1 MEHIFSQPRSLAFS
15 DCGCDSQLKL
25 STYLAWTS
33 EIAGY
38 QMDARGVPRSSLLE
52 QGQVF
57 LLSKSSVRFLKPAE
71 YLMNCTLRTWEH
83 KLQGVQFIRHYSLDD
98 ENGEPCIQS
107 VSSWFLADPVNR
119 KVIRPSE
126 YVHDV
131 LTCDEPVAA
140 ELRRL
145 RLSDFP
151 KVAEHTVL
159 LTELDNNQHMN
170 NRFYGDLL
178 VNYAPAPLF
187 GLPLVSADVAYVH
200 EAYLGE
206 TIHIH
211 AAQTAED
218 TYAMYGELTGGKRCF
233 DAQAQVKLP

>member
-1 MEHIFSQPRSLAFS
+1 MERIFSQPRSLSFS
-15 DCGCDSQLKL
+15 DCDRNGDLKL

-57 LLSKSSVRFLKPAE
+57 LLSKSSVRMLKPAQ
-71 YLMNCTLRTWEH
+71 YLQNCILRTWEY

-126 YVHDV
+126 YVHEV
-131 LTCDEPVAA
+131 LTHDEPVAA
-140 ELRRL
+140 ELKRL

-170 NRFYGDLL
+170 NRHYGDLL
-178 VNYAPAPLF
+178 INYAPAPFF
-187 GLPLVSADVAYVH
+187 GRPVVSADIAYVH

-206 TIHIH
+206 IISIH
-211 AAQTAED
+211 AKQISEN
-218 TYAMYGELTGGKRCF
+218 TYAMYGELQNGKRCF
-233 DAQAQVKLP
+233 DGQASVKMP